1 MHPLERILNTAK
13 SNPLRIV
20 LPEATDERML
30 DAARRAT
37 DEKTAH
43 VLLLGVPA
51 EIEKVAAAKNVS
63 LQGVEI
69 IDSTTHPQKEA
80 WAEYFTEKRKSK
92 GMTLEQARQ
101 ILADPLFYG
110 AMMVHKGEADGM
122 VAGAVNTTG
131 NVIRSALQ
139 MIGVQEGIKTASSC
153 FMMIVPDCP
162 YGAEGTFMYGDCGVM
177 PDPNPEQLA
186 DIAFATAQS
195 MKNLVGVEPI
205 VAMLAFSTY
214 GSASH
219 PIVDKVIEA
228 TKIAKQRYPNLKI
241 DGELQGD
248 AAVIESIGKKKAPS
262 STVAG
267 KANTLIFPDL
277 NAGNICYKLTE
288 RLAKA
293 EAYGPLLQGF
303 ALPVNDLSRGCNAN
317 DIFNTIAITC
327 VQAQAAKARNA

>member
-1 MHPLERILNTAK
+1 MHPLERILTTAK

-20 LPEATDERML
+20 LPEALDERML
-30 DAARRAT
+30 EAARRAA
-37 DEKTAH
+37 DEQIAR
-43 VLLLGVPA
+43 VQLLGDRSK
-51 EIEKVAAAKNVS
+51 IEQAAAAKNAS
-63 LQGVEI
+63 LDGIEI
-69 IDSTTHPQKEA
+69 VDLPSHPKKEE
-80 WAEYFTEKRKSK
+80 WAGYFAEKRKKK
-92 GMTLEQARQ
+92 GMTVEQAREV
-101 ILADPLFYG
+101 LSDPLFYG
-110 AMMVHKGEADGM
+110 AMMVHQGESDGM
-122 VAGAVNTTG
+122 VAGAVNTTS

-139 MIGVQEGIKTASSC
+139 IIGVQQGIKTASSC
-153 FMMIVPDCP
+153 FMMIVPECE
-162 YGAEGTFMYGDCGVM
+162 YGADGAFMYGDCGVM

-195 MKNLVGVEPI
+195 AKNLIGVEPV

-228 TKIAKQRYPNLKI
+228 TKIAKERYPQLKI

-248 AAVIESIGKKKAPS
+248 AAVVEAIGAKKAPGS
-262 STVAG
+262 PVAG

-303 ALPVNDLSRGCNAN
+303 ALPVNDLSRGCSAH

-327 VQAQAAKARNA
+327 VQAQAAQANPA